1 MRYFQSL
8 LIRPA
13 FEFLSQERKEE
24 IIKGAIQEMIDEGE
38 IIKDQEG
45 RFCLSELKRM
55 N

>member
-8 LIRPA
+8 LIRDA
-13 FEFLSQERKEE
+13 FEFLPDDRKEE

-38 IIKDQEG
+38 IIKDDEG
-45 RFCLSELKRM
+45 RFCLSELRRM